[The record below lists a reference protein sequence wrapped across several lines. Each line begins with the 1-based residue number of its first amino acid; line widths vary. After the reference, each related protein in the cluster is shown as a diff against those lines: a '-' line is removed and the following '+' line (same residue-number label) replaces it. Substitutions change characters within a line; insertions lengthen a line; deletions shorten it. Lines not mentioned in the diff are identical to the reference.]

1 MSRAWPLL
9 LAALLASACG
19 GAVQDGAAQNGAAED
34 EVLTRLAGSA
44 TRALELD
51 QPQSAAQLYARAL
64 ARARERDDAA
74 RMDDMAFGQATAA
87 LAQGDA
93 GAALAVTQEVR
104 TELSRRG
111 RAASPRL
118 LLAEATALQRL
129 GRAAEAGSRARE
141 VTQRAAE
148 DRAAGLRAWFLLGLL
163 AAARGD
169 VADLATARAALAGSE
184 DPAFVADTVE
194 LDAHLALLRGDARAS
209 ATQAGAA
216 ATLRQEAL
224 DYRGLS
230 RALALEGR
238 ARARLGQGAAA
249 ADLLLRA
256 GQGAATRGE
265 VADARAWLAEAARLA
280 SAAGRPALAAEARR
294 AGAGLR
300 PGP

>member
-9 LAALLASACG
+9 LAALLAGACG
-19 GAVQDGAAQNGAAED
+19 GGGGMAETGVAED

-51 QPQSAAQLYARAL
+51 QAQSAALLYARAL

-74 RMDDMAFGQATAA
+74 LMDDMAFGQATAA

-93 GAALAVTQEVR
+93 RAALEVAQEVR
-104 TELSRRG
+104 TDLARRG
-111 RAASPRL
+111 RPASPRL
-118 LLAEATALQRL
+118 LLAEATALHRL
-129 GRAAEAGSRARE
+129 GRAAEAGDRARE
-141 VTQRAAE
+141 VTQRAA
-148 DRAAGLRAWFLLGLL
+148 AGPSAGLRAWFLLGLL

-169 VADLATARAALAGSE
+169 GPALTAARAALAGGE
-184 DPAFVADTVE
+184 GVAFIADATE
-194 LDAHLALLRGDARAS
+194 LDAHLALLRGDPR
-209 ATQAGAA
+209 AA
-216 ATLRQEAL
+216 AVQAAAAGTLRQEAL

-256 GQGAATRGE
+256 GQGAAARGE

-280 SAAGRPALAAEARR
+280 AAAGRPALAAEARR
-294 AGAGLR
+294 MLAGVR
-300 PGP
+300 PGS

>member
-129 GRAAEAGSRARE
+129 GRAA
-141 VTQRAAE
+141 
-148 DRAAGLRAWFLLGLL
+148 
-163 AAARGD
+163 
-169 VADLATARAALAGSE
+169 
-184 DPAFVADTVE
+184 
-194 LDAHLALLRGDARAS
+194 
-209 ATQAGAA
+209 
-216 ATLRQEAL
+216 
-224 DYRGLS
+224 
-230 RALALEGR
+230 
-238 ARARLGQGAAA
+238 A